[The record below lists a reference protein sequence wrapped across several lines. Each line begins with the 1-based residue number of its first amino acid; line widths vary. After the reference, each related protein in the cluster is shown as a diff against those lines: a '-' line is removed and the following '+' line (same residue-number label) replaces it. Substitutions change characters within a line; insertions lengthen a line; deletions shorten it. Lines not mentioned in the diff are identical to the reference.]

1 LSLLSGRATITRYR
15 LLGERKNWTLERL
28 SKLISL
34 QKVPA
39 LSIKRPIEV
48 QYGWD
53 IPAIETEIT
62 SGGHWDMSHCRLE
75 NDYVLR
81 IRIDK
86 KNVPA
91 SLIAELYRQELDSRG
106 DDKLSKDQKDEL
118 LESLRYE
125 LLQQALPQIKH
136 LDVLWQVE
144 RDQVL
149 LFSAGTGDRE
159 IFTQLFT
166 RTFSDIL
173 GLSLVQLSPPLMSLP
188 PKDWD
193 NPENN
198 LIYNGLKRT
207 LPTLYQNSHTH

>member
-1 LSLLSGRATITRYR
+1 MSLLSGRATITRYR

-75 NDYVLR
+75 DDYVLR

-136 LDVLWQVE
+136 LDVPDSFCY
-144 RDQVL
+144 RK
-149 LFSAGTGDRE
+149 
-159 IFTQLFT
+159 
-166 RTFSDIL
+166 
-173 GLSLVQLSPPLMSLP
+173 LP
-188 PKDWD
+188 
-193 NPENN
+193 NVGMEVHCNM
-198 LIYNGLKRT
+198 
-207 LPTLYQNSHTH
+207 